1 MTKEAYFEMCEQLNT
16 EPIEEDI
23 PLELSDFPEFVQSS
37 LAIYSKLP
45 DTYDA
50 AVGKYS
56 GKDYS
61 LIFLFFELYDVERN
75 IERVTM
81 LDIMQIADDIRKDL
95 SSKKVQ
101 EQLSNIQ
108 NNKKP
113 RNT

>member
-1 MTKEAYFEMCEQLNT
+1 MTKETYFEMCEQMNT
-16 EPIEEDI
+16 EPIESEI
-23 PLELSDFPEFVQSS
+23 PLEISDFPEFVQVC

-50 AVGKYS
+50 TVGKYS

-61 LIFLFFELYDVERN
+61 LLFLFFDLYEIDRK
-75 IERVTM
+75 IEMVTM
-81 LDIMQIADDIRKDL
+81 LEIMQVADDIRKEL

-108 NNKKP
+108 SNKKP
-113 RNT
+113 RNV